1 MQIHRIRAGLHGK
14 ELHLRLE
21 RMDAV
26 AVSPAAA
33 GSVEEIS
40 LAGHLAA
47 AAFGRKENIARK
59 LRYEFL
65 LWLSGKRDIKSAM
78 AATAPEGGEMIV
90 VVFGPD
96 PDGLAEAL
104 EGRELPLGLAEKGE
118 PLALE
123 RISLSRIRG

>member
-14 ELHLRLE
+14 ELHLALE

-33 GSVEEIS
+33 GSVEEIR
-40 LAGHLAA
+40 LAGHLAD
-47 AAFGRKENIARK
+47 AAFGKKTNIARK
-59 LRYEFL
+59 PRYEFL

-78 AATAPEGGEMIV
+78 AATAPQGGEMIV
-90 VVFGPD
+90 IVFG
-96 PDGLAEAL
+96 GVEGAARALA
-104 EGRELPLGLAEKGE
+104 GSELPLGLAERGE